1 MPNQSDL
8 DEVFRALASP
18 VRRGILERLGQGSAA
33 MTGLAEPFDMAPP
46 SFLQHLRSLESAGL
60 VRSEKRGRER
70 IYELQGERLLAAENW
85 LDHSRRAWEARLDQ
99 LEAVA
104 HSLKA
109 QEENK

>member
-8 DEVFRALASP
+8 DEVFRALSSP
-18 VRRGILERLGQGSAA
+18 VRRGIVERLGEGPAA
-33 MTGLAEPFDMAPP
+33 MTALAEPFDMAPP

-70 IYELQGERLLAAENW
+70 IYALQGERLLAAENW
-85 LDHSRRAWEARLDQ
+85 LDRSRRIWEARLDQ

-104 HSLKA
+104 LALKA
-109 QEENK
+109 QEENP